1 MKEDLLVCTLQYWGL
16 PLGRP
21 MAAAAAAAVVV
32 AGVTA
37 TAGALTI
44 LGMRILL
51 EREGEPGGAK
61 LMNHDGH
68 YCCTATTIGST

>member
-44 LGMRILL
+44 LGMRAW
-51 EREGEPGGAK
+51 RGEAHEP
-61 LMNHDGH
+61 
-68 YCCTATTIGST
+68 